1 MPTGGHCRSGN
12 ISRSKVCALALKA
25 PLSLTVETLRLAVR
39 TIASGSAPWTSRR
52 RRFRTTKRAR
62 RRTAGA
68 NVNAKR
74 TDGCMAHLP
83 TTASTSFLIT
93 EREMSFNCISATR
106 WRRRLRRLS
115 VSGLNAGG
123 MGPDRRTPYRG
134 GAGSGHAHHAK
145 HHHGHHHHLRAKSP
159 PHHADNSTP
168 GSTRRTP
175 STPVHSGQSA
185 PWSGPTTRP
194 GNAPT
199 QAFGSS
205 PKEGGSE
212 GSNLGESVEAWEKRH
227 ARPILAVQ
235 GLIDISA
242 GAAGVITTI
251 ELISVFAAP
260 ETLGLS
266 LALGIAV
273 LAVYDIPRGTGQ
285 VGAGLAEVTT
295 AAFGSKED
303 VERVGDGIERFK
315 TSSVYLRMSPS
326 ALTGPITSAST
337 GNAPSTGAI
346 TRRSLVAFRRASS
359 WA

>member
-1 MPTGGHCRSGN
+1 
-12 ISRSKVCALALKA
+12 
-25 PLSLTVETLRLAVR
+25 
-39 TIASGSAPWTSRR
+39 
-52 RRFRTTKRAR
+52 
-62 RRTAGA
+62 
-68 NVNAKR
+68 
-74 TDGCMAHLP
+74 
-83 TTASTSFLIT
+83 
-93 EREMSFNCISATR
+93 
-106 WRRRLRRLS
+106 
-115 VSGLNAGG
+115 
-123 MGPDRRTPYRG
+123 
-134 GAGSGHAHHAK
+134 
-145 HHHGHHHHLRAKSP
+145 
-159 PHHADNSTP
+159 
-168 GSTRRTP
+168 
-175 STPVHSGQSA
+175 VHSGQSA

-315 TSSVYLRMSPS
+315 TLISVS
-326 ALTGPITSAST
+326 AYVSIGLNRAHHQRINWKRAKHWSDYETFIGGVSQGKLLGVAGTAEELEDVLKLGAKAKAAHQWGERLDKVDQVNSGAHDALDQYNNICQHLANQNRRRVAGCLVNPQPPPGPH
-337 GNAPSTGAI
+337 
-346 TRRSLVAFRRASS
+346 
-359 WA
+359 